1 MPKRATRRNN
11 RATTRNSKKFHL
23 VSRAMALPLFAV
35 NSASHVVKGVTKT
48 AGKIA
53 KHSFKGVKN
62 IGKNVARS
70 ANNAIN
76 KTFGKRTT
84 RRK

>member
-1 MPKRATRRNN
+1 MPKRATRRNK
-11 RATTRNSKKFHL
+11 RATRRNPKKFHV
-23 VSRAMALPLFAV
+23 VSRAMALPIFAV
-35 NSASHVVKGVTKT
+35 NSAGHVVKGVTKM

-62 IGKNVARS
+62 IGQNVARS
-70 ANNAIN
+70 ANTALN